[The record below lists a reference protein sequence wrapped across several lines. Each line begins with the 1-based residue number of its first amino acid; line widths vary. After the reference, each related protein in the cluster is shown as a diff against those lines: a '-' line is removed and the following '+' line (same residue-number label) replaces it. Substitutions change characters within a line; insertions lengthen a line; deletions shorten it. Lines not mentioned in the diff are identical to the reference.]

1 MAEKAKFDRSKP
13 HVNIGT
19 IGHVDHGKTTLT
31 AAITKFLALRRAPKG
46 AAGRGPASVRGA
58 PCCRGPPGCGPQT
71 PTAKHIL
78 KGENYKKENK
88 LILLPRQQQ
97 YY

>member
-1 MAEKAKFDRSKP
+1 MRNREAAAQPSHES
-13 HVNIGT
+13 HQ
-19 IGHVDHGKTTLT
+19 KTEVAHRLIIYMYYTT
-31 AAITKFLALRRAPKG
+31 TGASTKVK
-46 AAGRGPASVRGA
+46 
-58 PCCRGPPGCGPQT
+58 T

>member
-1 MAEKAKFDRSKP
+1 MEF
-13 HVNIGT
+13 T
-19 IGHVDHGKTTLT
+19 
-31 AAITKFLALRRAPKG
+31 LALEFTFSSQP
-46 AAGRGPASVRGA
+46 
-58 PCCRGPPGCGPQT
+58 
-71 PTAKHIL
+71 AKHIL

>member
-1 MAEKAKFDRSKP
+1 MYY
-13 HVNIGT
+13 
-19 IGHVDHGKTTLT
+19 TTT
-31 AAITKFLALRRAPKG
+31 GASTKVK
-46 AAGRGPASVRGA
+46 
-58 PCCRGPPGCGPQT
+58 T

>member
-1 MAEKAKFDRSKP
+1 MRNREAAAQHRL
-13 HVNIGT
+13 I
-19 IGHVDHGKTTLT
+19 IYMYYTTT
-31 AAITKFLALRRAPKG
+31 GASTKVK
-46 AAGRGPASVRGA
+46 
-58 PCCRGPPGCGPQT
+58 T